1 MKAILNT
8 KCVVVTR
15 PAAHVVRIQL
25 DNSPMN
31 ALSRK
36 LRGELRDALADAR
49 SDADVRCLILTGA
62 GRAFCAG
69 DDLKEALEYGQD
81 FSELNALFNIVE
93 DFPAPVIAAVN
104 GWCVGGG
111 LELAL
116 CCDIRIAAEGAN
128 FTAAGVNVGLIAS
141 TYRLPRIIG
150 LGRAKAM
157 LLSGAPCDARTAE
170 RYGLVTAVVPAAD
183 LAATALTQAME
194 IASRA
199 PLSERAAKRAANAAF
214 DLTRDE
220 ANACAIE
227 KFTELERSADHRAAL
242 DAFSSHRN
250 PVFFGR

>member
-1 MKAILNT
+1 
-8 KCVVVTR
+8 
-15 PAAHVVRIQL
+15 
-25 DNSPMN
+25 MN

-36 LRGELRDALADAR
+36 LRSQFQDALAAAR
-49 SDADVRCLILTGA
+49 ADADVRCLIITGA

-69 DDLKEALEYGQD
+69 DDLKEALEIGQD
-81 FSELNALFNIVE
+81 FSELSKLFDSVE

-116 CCDIRIAAEGAN
+116 SCDIRIAAEEAT

-141 TYRLPRIIG
+141 TYRLPRVIG

-157 LLSGAPCDARTAE
+157 LLSGLPCDAQTAD
-170 RYGLVTAVVPAAD
+170 RHGLVTAVVPATD
-183 LAATALTQAME
+183 LEAAALTLATR

-199 PLSERAAKRAANAAF
+199 PLSERAAKQAANAAF

-220 ANACAIE
+220 ANTWTIE
-227 KFTELERSADHRAAL
+227 KFTDLERTADHRAAL
-242 DAFSSHRN
+242 DAFATHQK
-250 PVFFGR
+250 PVFRGR